1 MVTTNFLCVMV
12 HVVIY
17 LNHQNDPNQMKTRFY
32 ILLILLLSFSV
43 ANAQKDSTEVKAV
56 SVNEL
61 NVNPVSKI
69 NFSISTELI
78 NVKELNTTNEV
89 IARSSSDI
97 RIYLNKER
105 NVHNI
110 KLLFPKIY
118 KEKMA

>member
-1 MVTTNFLCVMV
+1 MV

>member
-1 MVTTNFLCVMV
+1 
-12 HVVIY
+12 
-17 LNHQNDPNQMKTRFY
+17 MKTRFY
-32 ILLILLLSFSV
+32 ILLILLLSFSLV
-43 ANAQKDSTEVKAV
+43 NAQKDSTKVKAV

-61 NVNPVSKI
+61 NVNPVSKF
-69 NFSISTELI
+69 NLSISTELI

-105 NVHNI
+105 NVQNI